1 MEFKAFRTFT
11 NYIPCDALVTSL
23 FIHPGLCLESSEWH
37 VAVELS
43 GRETRGQ
50 LVLDHLQEN
59 ENNAKII
66 ERIDA
71 EDLKTIMLWVVG
83 DRETNVEIAE
93 G

>member
-1 MEFKAFRTFT
+1 M
-11 NYIPCDALVTSL
+11 
-23 FIHPGLCLESSEWH
+23 
-37 VAVELS
+37 ELS

-59 ENNAKII
+59 ENNAKIV

-83 DRETNVEIAE
+83 DPETNVEIAE